1 MNIKVKRLVAILC
14 ALLLLGVLLAF
25 AQALL
30 LPKYMSDEKKE
41 GALAAEYYTY
51 AGGHDVLFLG
61 DCEAYETFVPAVLWK
76 ETGLTSYVR
85 GGPQQLVWHSYYTLA
100 DTLRYETPQV
110 VVYNVLALKY
120 GEPQD
125 EAYNRMNID
134 GLRFSG
140 VKLDCIRASVTDG
153 ESFASYL
160 FPLLRYHARWSEL
173 SGEDFRYLFTRD
185 RVALDGYLPK
195 TAVQPMG
202 DPGEPPILTDTSLP
216 AHAMEYLVKMADLC
230 RENGIRLILVKAP
243 TNTWKYWWYEEWDQ
257 QIAAFAKEQDLLY
270 YNLIPEAEKIG
281 IDWTTDTYDGGVH
294 LNASGAEKTSVY
306 FGALLC
312 DAGIAHRG
320 DINEDYWSGQYKAF
334 SELLAENRK
343 QMEHTGGDEK

>member
-134 GLRFSG
+134 GLRLSG
-140 VKLDCIRASVTDG
+140 IKLDCIRASVTDG

-294 LNASGAEKTSVY
+294 LNASGAEKISAY
-306 FGALLC
+306 FGTLLR
-312 DAGIAHRG
+312 DVGIAHRG